1 MDHERSQAEQPQTS
15 AEEIEASTEAKESF
29 VGHIGHELKAPLTT
43 ILTGSRLL
51 LRYDDLQKEERTE
64 ILTDIALSA
73 EQLSDIVDNMLALT
87 RLEHGAGLQK
97 EELALAPLIEAAV
110 EEFLTLHV
118 GREVVSKLDDRP
130 QVFKVNPGLLVQV
143 VKNLLD
149 NADKYSPEGEPIEVQ
164 FEVEE
169 DGASFTV
176 EDCGPGI
183 RETESRQLFEPFYRA
198 SSVSG
203 MEGTGIGLSVC
214 QQIIDVHG
222 GEIWLRNREGGGS
235 QAGFRLPAEA

>member
-1 MDHERSQAEQPQTS
+1 MNQERSQAEQPQIS

-29 VGHIGHELKAPLTT
+29 VSYIGHELKAPLTT

-51 LRYDDLQKEERTE
+51 LRYDDLQRDERTE

-97 EELALAPLIEAAV
+97 EELALAPLVQGAV
-110 EEFLTLHV
+110 EEFLTLHPA
-118 GREVVSKLDDRP
+118 REVVSHIDDDP
-130 QVFKVNPGLLVQV
+130 QVFKVNPRLLVQV
-143 VKNLLD
+143 IKNLLD
-149 NADKYSPEGEPIEVQ
+149 NADKYSPEGEPIEVR

-169 DGASFTV
+169 NGARFTV
-176 EDCGPGI
+176 EDRGPGI
-183 RETESRQLFEPFYRA
+183 QEAESRHLFEPFYRA

-203 MEGTGIGLSVC
+203 KEGTGIGLSVC

-222 GEIWLRNREGGGS
+222 GEIWLRNREGCGS
-235 QAGFRLPAEA
+235 QAGFWVPAAV